1 MSGDK
6 LNLDLIQMVQQARRQ
21 HDQAAI
27 PSQAS
32 GVYWIE
38 ARCTA
43 MPALSARTGE
53 WRIATTLAQVD
64 QHWETIRKA
73 TEANQLG
80 YKAKVSTTPAQGQAQ
95 REQRM
100 ICIRTYDADDLADV
114 ERIRQTLEQ
123 LGFSAMRYVR
133 D

>member
-21 HDQAAI
+21 HDQGAI

-38 ARCTA
+38 ARCA
-43 MPALSARTGE
+43 QMPALTARTGE
-53 WRIATTLAQVD
+53 WRIETTLTEVD
-64 QHWETIRKA
+64 QQWAAIKSA
-73 TEANQLG
+73 TEAGTLG
-80 YKAKVSTTPAQGQAQ
+80 YKAKVSTAPAQGQGQ

-114 ERIRQTLEQ
+114 ERIRQALEQ
-123 LGFSAMRYVR
+123 LGFSGMRYVR